1 MQTFRQLNSLPR
13 GLREGLSRGHD
24 VTLKRRRSQTEPQLH
39 AKIWALFQEIVAL
52 SKRKTHT
59 QYTCNHNHKKQS
71 RVYPSLAAVTSWGYG
86 RFLFDFKQCLPLS
99 CPVLFPPVYPP
110 VSLSVFSIFFFFFL
124 LYFLLISPFPPQK
137 IRRQTKTWRQKERQ
151 VEEMAKLIGITVRE
165 RDKATVPCC
174 WLRLVKPAPAITYIL
189 TPILTADST
198 QNYHLPSMTILQA
211 HPQFQWSCYLKAGQ
225 RPTTTISATFSAL

>member
-1 MQTFRQLNSLPR
+1 MGFVSRNSGIIKEKDSMWTHTHAHTHNTRVIITTRNSPVFIRLWQQWLPEDTDDFC
-13 GLREGLSRGHD
+13 LTSN
-24 VTLKRRRSQTEPQLH
+24 S
-39 AKIWALFQEIVAL
+39 ASLFLAL
-52 SKRKTHT
+52 S
-59 QYTCNHNHKKQS
+59 C
-71 RVYPSLAAVTSWGYG
+71 
-86 RFLFDFKQCLPLS
+86 FLLSIPLS
-99 CPVLFPPVYPP
+99 HSLFLVY
-110 VSLSVFSIFFFFFL
+110 SSFFFL

>member
-1 MQTFRQLNSLPR
+1 MGFVSRNSGIIKEKDSMWTHTHAHTHNTHVIITTRNSPVFIRLWQQWLPEDTDDFC
-13 GLREGLSRGHD
+13 LTSN
-24 VTLKRRRSQTEPQLH
+24 S
-39 AKIWALFQEIVAL
+39 ASLFPAL
-52 SKRKTHT
+52 S
-59 QYTCNHNHKKQS
+59 CF
-71 RVYPSLAAVTSWGYG
+71 
-86 RFLFDFKQCLPLS
+86 FLSIPLS
-99 CPVLFPPVYPP
+99 HSLFLVY
-110 VSLSVFSIFFFFFL
+110 SSSFFL

-225 RPTTTISATFSAL
+225 RPTTTISATFSTL

>member
-1 MQTFRQLNSLPR
+1 MGFVSRNSGIIKEKDSMWTHTHAHTHNTHVIITTRNSPVFIRLWQQWLPEDTDDFC
-13 GLREGLSRGHD
+13 LTSN
-24 VTLKRRRSQTEPQLH
+24 S
-39 AKIWALFQEIVAL
+39 ASLFLAL
-52 SKRKTHT
+52 S
-59 QYTCNHNHKKQS
+59 C
-71 RVYPSLAAVTSWGYG
+71 
-86 RFLFDFKQCLPLS
+86 FLLSIPLS
-99 CPVLFPPVYPP
+99 HSLFLVYSSSSFFCSTSSSFPLFLHRKSEDKLKHGDRKKDKWRKWQ
-110 VSLSVFSIFFFFFL
+110 SLS
-124 LYFLLISPFPPQK
+124 
-137 IRRQTKTWRQKERQ
+137 
-151 VEEMAKLIGITVRE
+151 AVRE

>member
-1 MQTFRQLNSLPR
+1 MGFVSRNSGIIKEKDSMWTHTHTHNTHVIITTRNSPVFIRLWQQWLPEDTDDFCLTSNSASLFPALSCFLLSIPLSNSLF
-13 GLREGLSRGHD
+13 L
-24 VTLKRRRSQTEPQLH
+24 
-39 AKIWALFQEIVAL
+39 
-52 SKRKTHT
+52 
-59 QYTCNHNHKKQS
+59 
-71 RVYPSLAAVTSWGYG
+71 VYSS
-86 RFLFDFKQCLPLS
+86 
-99 CPVLFPPVYPP
+99 
-110 VSLSVFSIFFFFFL
+110 FFFL